1 MLVCRPF
8 SCIFGYVTLV
18 ISVRNAVVSVRFN
31 ISEHNKTYVIS
42 VRIAV
47 DKRVGMLSHEDS
59 WGQFCAQPF
68 ALVTIRSTLLG
79 IAGAISAPPFCHQ
92 RCICPCRAPLRGG
105 LKGRKHYLRR

>member
-31 ISEHNKTYVIS
+31 ISEHTKTYVIS

-59 WGQFCAQPF
+59 WGYLAHCFLPLVLSAVPF
-68 ALVTIRSTLLG
+68 GG
-79 IAGAISAPPFCHQ
+79 IAGGI
-92 RCICPCRAPLRGG
+92 
-105 LKGRKHYLRR
+105 

>member
-31 ISEHNKTYVIS
+31 ISEHTKTYVIS

-47 DKRVGMLSHEDS
+47 VSGLACCRM
-59 WGQFCAQPF
+59 
-68 ALVTIRSTLLG
+68 R
-79 IAGAISAPPFCHQ
+79 IAGAI
-92 RCICPCRAPLRGG
+92 
-105 LKGRKHYLRR
+105 

>member
-31 ISEHNKTYVIS
+31 ISEHTKTYVIS

-59 WGQFCAQPF
+59 WGNLAYCFLPSHLSAVPF
-68 ALVTIRSTLLG
+68 G
-79 IAGAISAPPFCHQ
+79 E
-92 RCICPCRAPLRGG
+92 
-105 LKGRKHYLRR
+105 

>member
-31 ISEHNKTYVIS
+31 ISEHTKTYVIS
-42 VRIAV
+42 VRNAVVSGLSCCHMRIAGG
-47 DKRVGMLSHEDS
+47 KLAH
-59 WGQFCAQPF
+59 CLF

-79 IAGAISAPPFCHQ
+79 IAGAI
-92 RCICPCRAPLRGG
+92 
-105 LKGRKHYLRR
+105 

>member
-31 ISEHNKTYVIS
+31 ISEHTKTYVIS

-59 WGQFCAQPF
+59 WRNLAHCFLPSYYPQYPLGNSWRDLAHHLF
-68 ALVTIRSTLLG
+68 ATNDVYAL
-79 IAGAISAPPFCHQ
+79 AGH
-92 RCICPCRAPLRGG
+92 
-105 LKGRKHYLRR
+105 HYATA

>member
-31 ISEHNKTYVIS
+31 ISKHTKTYVIS

-59 WGQFCAQPF
+59 WGNLAYCFLP
-68 ALVTIRSTLLG
+68 LVSIRSTLWGNSWRDLAHHLFATNDVYAL
-79 IAGAISAPPFCHQ
+79 AGH
-92 RCICPCRAPLRGG
+92 
-105 LKGRKHYLRR
+105 HYAAA

>member
-31 ISEHNKTYVIS
+31 ISEHTKTYVIS

-59 WGQFCAQPF
+59 WGNLAHCFLP
-68 ALVTIRSTLLG
+68 LVSIRSTLWG
-79 IAGAISAPPFCHQ
+79 IAGGI
-92 RCICPCRAPLRGG
+92 
-105 LKGRKHYLRR
+105 